1 MLLHTI
7 PKSVLYLGIL
17 VCFEDIFPI
26 FQQKTTCKQIMCTM
40 SFIGALSTVAVNGGR
55 SPLPLE
61 RQTFETQDRTVV
73 ACTLGEK
80 KFLVEF
86 RLAMRTVY

>member
-1 MLLHTI
+1 MRFF
-7 PKSVLYLGIL
+7 LY
-17 VCFEDIFPI
+17 F
-26 FQQKTTCKQIMCTM
+26 KTAVSTCKQILCTM
-40 SFIGALSTVAVNGGR
+40 SFIGALSTLAVNGGR

>member
-1 MLLHTI
+1 MRFF
-7 PKSVLYLGIL
+7 PLY
-17 VCFEDIFPI
+17 VNS
-26 FQQKTTCKQIMCTM
+26 CKQTCTP
-40 SFIGALSTVAVNGGR
+40 FIGALSTHAAANGGR

-73 ACTLGEK
+73 ASSTLGEK

-86 RLAMRTVY
+86 RLAMRTVLDYFYRILV

>member
-1 MLLHTI
+1 M
-7 PKSVLYLGIL
+7 
-17 VCFEDIFPI
+17 
-26 FQQKTTCKQIMCTM
+26 MCM
-40 SFIGALSTVAVNGGR
+40 PFIGALSTLAVNGGR